1 MSAEVRHLPDE
12 AATLALGA
20 RIATELEP
28 GFILHLHGDLGAGKT
43 TFARG
48 LIRALGYH
56 GRVKSPTFTLVE
68 VYKLSRLSLYHFDF
82 YRFRDSREWHES
94 GFSEYFDGDGICLVE
109 WPEKAADEL
118 PPPDLDITLELQ
130 GPGRRAHV
138 VAHSLAG
145 AQCCAFLTH
154 STARENSS

>member
-82 YRFRDSREWHES
+82 YRFEDPKAWVEAGFREDF
-94 GFSEYFDGDGICLVE
+94 GGTNVCLVE
-109 WPEKAADEL
+109 WPEKAGPEL
-118 PPPDLDITLELQ
+118 PAPDLGIRLAVVPQGGRTVRLE
-130 GPGRRAHV
+130 
-138 VAHSLAG
+138 AHS
-145 AQCCAFLTH
+145 
-154 STARENSS
+154 ENGERCLHGLMTE